1 MAIGIYSYTI
11 FCFIIILTIIFS
23 VTPTSQQQKYFYI
36 YDYGV
41 WKDISKLSLH
51 PRSRRELFH
60 FNINHG
66 AGAIRNLTQGLYHT
80 DQYQLYLLIF
90 YRALIDHRR
99 TWDPA
104 QATTFIIPYDF
115 TSDVG
120 YHATCPL
127 TPTTCYNI
135 RKCPS
140 TARVTQALEESPWF
154 RRYQGRDHLLIV
166 GTQVDR

>member
-1 MAIGIYSYTI
+1 MAIGINSYII
-11 FCFIIILTIIFS
+11 FCVIIIWVEIYST
-23 VTPTSQQQKYFYI
+23 TSQQQKYFYI

-41 WKDISKLSLH
+41 WRDISKLSLH
-51 PRSRRELFH
+51 PRSPRELFH

-90 YRALIDHRR
+90 YRSLVDHRR

-115 TSDVG
+115 TSDVA
-120 YHATCPL
+120 YHATCPH
-127 TPTTCYNI
+127 TNTTCYNT
-135 RKCPS
+135 RKCPN
-140 TARVTQALEESPWF
+140 TARVKRALEASPWF
-154 RRYQGRDHLLIV
+154 QRHRGRDHLLIV
-166 GTQVDR
+166 GK